1 VPTLTSTRIG
11 SGQPLVLLHALG
23 LSRSAWDPV
32 VPALSQHFDVI
43 AVDLP
48 GFGASAPLP
57 PHVEPTPATLAEAV
71 AALLAELGV
80 TTAHVAGN
88 SLGGWVAL
96 ELAALTP
103 VASLTLLA
111 PAGLWRDETPLYCRA
126 SLRATRWL
134 ARHGGRPLAGLVGTR
149 LGRALVFAQS
159 VGHPTR
165 LAPDSAV
172 TSVHEIGESP
182 GFDAV
187 FDATLHRRYSRTL
200 PIDAP
205 VTVAFGSRDHVLLKR
220 QSRHLDEL
228 PAHTTVVELSG
239 CGHLPMSDDPAAV
252 SELILSTARKAACC
266 RLPRLLRP
274 GQRATHSAS

>member
-1 VPTLTSTRIG
+1 MSHSPGHRRHVRVPTLSYTRTG
-11 SGQPLVLLHALG
+11 SGDPLVLLHALG

-57 PHVEPTPATLAEAV
+57 PQVEPTPVALAEAV

-80 TTAHVAGN
+80 TDPHVAGN

-103 VASLTLLA
+103 VASLTLFA

-134 ARHGGRPLAGLVGTR
+134 AHHATRPLAAAVRTR
-149 LGRALVFAQS
+149 PGRAVVFAQA

-165 LAPDSAV
+165 LNPDAASS
-172 TSVHEIGESP
+172 TVHELGESP

-187 FDATLHRRYSRTL
+187 LEATLHRRYRATA

-205 VTVAFGSRDHVLLKR
+205 VTIAFGSRDRVLLKR
-220 QSRHLDEL
+220 QSRHLGEL
-228 PAHTTVVELSG
+228 PAHTALAELPG
-239 CGHLPMSDDPAAV
+239 CGHIPMSDDPTAV
-252 SELILSTARKAACC
+252 SALILATARSAATT
-266 RLPRLLRP
+266 R
-274 GQRATHSAS
+274 

>member
-1 VPTLTSTRIG
+1 VPTLTYTRTG
-11 SGQPLVLLHALG
+11 SGPPLVLLHALG

-32 VPALSQHFDVI
+32 VPALSRHFDVI

-57 PHVEPTPATLAEAV
+57 PHVEPTPAALAEAV
-71 AALLAELGV
+71 AALLVELGV

-134 ARHGGRPLAGLVGTR
+134 AHQGGRPLARLVRTR
-149 LGRALVFAQS
+149 PGRALVFAQS

-165 LAPDSAV
+165 LAPHSAA
-172 TSVHEIGESP
+172 TAVHEIGESP
-182 GFDAV
+182 GFDAA
-187 FDATLHRRYSRTL
+187 FHATLHRRYRQTL

-228 PAHTTVVELSG
+228 PAQTTLAELPG
-239 CGHLPMSDDPAAV
+239 CGHVPMSDDPAAV
-252 SELILSTARKAACC
+252 SELILSTAGKTACESVSE
-266 RLPRLLRP
+266 LEVPE
-274 GQRATHSAS
+274 RAH

>member
-1 VPTLTSTRIG
+1 
-11 SGQPLVLLHALG
+11 VLLHALG

-57 PHVEPTPATLAEAV
+57 PHVEPTPAALAEAV

-80 TTAHVAGN
+80 TAAHVAGN

-111 PAGLWRDETPLYCRA
+111 PAGLWREETPLYCRA

-134 ARHGGRPLAGLVGTR
+134 AHHGGRPLGGLVRTR
-149 LGRALVFAQS
+149 AGRALVFAQS
-159 VGHPTR
+159 LGHPTR
-165 LAPDSAV
+165 LAPDAAAAA
-172 TSVHEIGESP
+172 VHEIGESP

-187 FDATLHRRYSRTL
+187 LDATLHRRYRRTL

-228 PAHTTVVELSG
+228 PAHATLAELPG
-239 CGHLPMSDDPAAV
+239 CGHLPMGDDPGAV
-252 SELILSTARKAACC
+252 TELILATAGRAVREPIRA
-266 RLPRLLRP
+266 LEVPR
-274 GQRATHSAS
+274 TT